1 MSCLELREEGMRRRE
16 FIRFLGGA
24 SATIVALTG
33 TASAQLMPGIDLG
46 GSDSPPLTPEEQEKR
61 KAVDDAYRSAIAKV
75 PDKKKSADPWGD
87 VRSTTTTPSKQRSQ

>member
-1 MSCLELREEGMRRRE
+1 MRRRK
-16 FIRFLGGA
+16 FIEFLGGA

-33 TASAQLMPGIDLG
+33 TASAQFMPGINLAP
-46 GSDSPPLTPEEQEKR
+46 DSRLLTPEEQEKR
-61 KAVDDAYRSAIAKV
+61 KAVDDAYKSAIAKV